1 MRTGAGMGVP
11 QINPE
16 EDPSTLSAEHQHKLQ
31 LLQQHPDV
39 QRLLQVSIWVG
50 LRLQIL
56 PFLSIRGQ
64 KYCALCQYASRRQ

>member
-1 MRTGAGMGVP
+1 MGVP

-16 EDPSTLSAEHQHKLQ
+16 EDPSSLSADHQQKLQ

-39 QRLLQVSIWVG
+39 QKLLQVSIWVG
-50 LRLQIL
+50 LGLQVP
-56 PFLSIRGQ
+56 PFTAIRGQ